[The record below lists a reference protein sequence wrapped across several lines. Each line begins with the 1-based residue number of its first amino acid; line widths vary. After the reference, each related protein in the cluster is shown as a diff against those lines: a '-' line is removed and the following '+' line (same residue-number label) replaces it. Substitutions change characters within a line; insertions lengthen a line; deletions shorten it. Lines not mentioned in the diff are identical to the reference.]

1 MSCHPRVTEW
11 TMTIQAHMPHLSKP
25 QATVL
30 ALWSL
35 GMVLARSCALTAVSA
50 FLATWLQR
58 KSRLCASSCVSF
70 AMRPRPNVGPLAAPS
85 PWSPA
90 LCRSWPGLST
100 NGKGPNWPWPLMRRP
115 WAPALRSWHSAWSIG
130 GCAIP
135 VAWTILPATV
145 KHAWRREW
153 LRMLRQVHRA
163 VPRTWTVIVL
173 ADRGLYARWLFRRIT
188 RLGWHPFLRIN
199 TGGTFRPKGHVRSVS
214 LKTLVP
220 EPGTTWQGTGIA
232 FQGRHRQLHCT
243 LLACWEAGYKDPW
256 LILTDLPPEASAA
269 CWYGLRA
276 WIEQGFKITKRAGW
290 QWQRTHMTKPER
302 AARLW
307 LAVAVATL
315 WLLSVGGEAEETIPA
330 STVPDVTALVPA
342 QPRMRRATRLRLVSV
357 FRRGWTLILVAL
369 LDQAPLPIG
378 RLIPEP
384 WPAVTPLKEH
394 APLLPDLE
402 VPLAA

>member
-11 TMTIQAHMPHLSKP
+11 TQIIHAHLPHLSKP

-50 FLATWLQR
+50 FLAPWLGR
-58 KSRLCASSCVSF
+58 KENTVRQPLREFCYEAAAKRGTLRRTLRVETCFLPLLQGVVSLWQ
-70 AMRPRPNVGPLAAPS
+70 GTQLAV
-85 PWSPA
+85 A
-90 LCRSWPGLST
+90 LDATTLGTRFTVLALSVVY
-100 NGKGPNWPWPLMRRP
+100 R
-115 WAPALRSWHSAWSIG
+115 

-135 VAWTILPATV
+135 VVWVVLPATAT
-145 KHAWRREW
+145 HAWRREW
-153 LRMLRQVHRA
+153 LRMLRHVHRA

-199 TGGTFRPKGHVRSVS
+199 TGGTFHPTGQVRRVP

-232 FQGRHRQLHCT
+232 FKGRHRQLQCT
-243 LLACWEAGYKDPW
+243 LLARWEAGYKDPW
-256 LILTDLPPEASAA
+256 LLLTDLPPEASMA

-276 WIEQGFKITKRAGW
+276 WIEHGFKITQRAGW
-290 QWQRTHMTKPER
+290 QWQRTHMTTPER

-315 WLLSVGGEAEETIPA
+315 WLRSVGGEAEATIPA
-330 STVPDVTALVPA
+330 STVPDVTALVSVP
-342 QPRMRRATRLRLVSV
+342 PRTHRATRLRLVSV
-357 FRRGWTLILVAL
+357 FRRGWNLILVAL
-369 LDQAPLPIG
+369 RNQAPLPVG
-378 RLIPEP
+378 HCVPEP
-384 WPAVTPLKEH
+384 WPAVPMPEEETLD
-394 APLLPDLE
+394 LP
-402 VPLAA
+402 VLALPQAA